1 MSYIFQYTMGR
12 PRTNA
17 ANTASA
23 VKKSQLPQII
33 HNSPLVRESTE
44 CSSSNTEGP
53 ILTQTQTSI
62 TGDEDRAKSGVDKE
76 EELTWAQAPP
86 ISLEKSPSR
95 GSQSALAN
103 SSFSIS
109 SSTPHQASK
118 QINTPLSN
126 LRRSP
131 RGSQTNEVSN
141 EEPKESSA
149 LSSNATSSNLE
160 IVIEERGAE
169 DEENTNVEDARGS
182 ANSYSYRQGDFLS
195 RLEKQIQNLRPIFV
209 FRHFFFSAEPFFS
222 YDKKVRPI
230 FFFDTFFFRPN
241 LFFLIFLLFF
251 SSFLLF

>member
-12 PRTNA
+12 PRTNTG
-17 ANTASA
+17 NTASA
-23 VKKSQLPQII
+23 VKKSQLPPII
-33 HNSPLVRESTE
+33 HNNSPLVRESTE

-86 ISLEKSPSR
+86 ISLEKSPPR

-103 SSFSIS
+103 SSSSSS
-109 SSTPHQASK
+109 SSTLHQASK

-195 RLEKQIQNLRPIFV
+195 RLEKQIQNLRPILFFV
-209 FRHFFFSAEPFFS
+209 
-222 YDKKVRPI
+222 I
-230 FFFDTFFFRPN
+230 FFFRLN
-241 LFFLIFLLFF
+241 LFFLMKKRFGQFFFSTLFF
-251 SSFLLF
+251 FGRTFFS